1 MGFLSSVGK
10 FIASPLGGAVGGLL
24 GGVGQG
30 VASYKSAQKQMKFQR
45 EMSNTAVQRQM
56 ADMRK
61 AGINPILA
69 AKYGGASSPTG
80 ASYSVPNVGSAAVE
94 GYKGMSSAKQMQ
106 AQTQLSKEQARK
118 VKYEV
123 ENMLPQQW
131 QKLMSE
137 IDKIDSEV
145 LRTQAETVLKGLEV
159 RLKTLDAEG
168 YELIS
173 KKFDIPLGPDFAK
186 TLLAG
191 LGGSLKMA
199 IELAEFLNVK
209 GAAVAAKNFAKSKM
223 KGGAK

>member
-1 MGFLSSVGK
+1 MSL
-10 FIASPLGGAVGGLL
+10 VGGLIAGAGSVL
-24 GGVGQG
+24 QG
-30 VASYKSAQKQMKFQR
+30 LASYKSAQKQMKFQR

-56 ADMRK
+56 ADLRK

-69 AKYGGASSPTG
+69 AKYGGASTPSG
-80 ASYSVPNVGSAAVE
+80 ASYSIPNIGAAAVE
-94 GYKGMSSAKQMQ
+94 GYKGVSAAKQMQ
-106 AQTQLSKEQARK
+106 AQTRLTQQQARK

-131 QKLMSE
+131 QKLVAE
-137 IDKIDSEV
+137 IDKIDSET
-145 LRTQAETVLKGLEV
+145 LRTQAETVIKGLEI

-168 YELIS
+168 YEAIS
-173 KKFDIPLGPDFAK
+173 EKFDIPLGPDFSK

-199 IELAEFLNVK
+199 MELAEFLNVK
-209 GAAVAAKNFAKSKM
+209 GAAQAAKNFAKSKL